1 MNKTHKIL
9 LLISLLFFNTT
20 NAEDIN
26 ENVLKKINEESADI
40 LVENL
45 NQHFI
50 SNFSNAR
57 QLCEKNLNLIIKN
70 KSLLFLKESQSIKSI
85 DNKLALKTHANKMK
99 SMAPV
104 LARSGCLVKYRFE
117 LEMILYNSFHGSEET
132 ILFQQA
138 SQLKMT
144 RPNII
149 KINSALSKDHE
160 VWIKDNLDVDDK
172 QERERRN
179 NGFNEVLNSIIG
191 FYINNA
197 SLGCKKISANSESFS
212 CK

>member
-1 MNKTHKIL
+1 LNKTKKFLIL
-9 LLISLLFFNTT
+9 IITLFFNAT

-50 SNFSNAR
+50 ANFSKER
-57 QLCEKNLNLIIKN
+57 YLCEKNLNLIIKK
-70 KSLLFLKESQSIKSI
+70 KSLSFLKESQSIKDI
-85 DNKLALKTHANKMK
+85 GNKTALRTHANKMK
-99 SMAPV
+99 NMAPV
-104 LARSGCLVKYRFE
+104 LARAGCLVKYRFE

-138 SQLKMT
+138 SQLKIT
-144 RPNII
+144 KPNKI
-149 KINSALSKDHE
+149 KIISGLSKDHE

-172 QERERRN
+172 QERDRRN

-191 FYINNA
+191 FYINNT

>member
-1 MNKTHKIL
+1 MNKAHKIL
-9 LLISLLFFNTT
+9 LLISILFFNTT

-50 SNFSNAR
+50 DNFSRER
-57 QLCEKNLNLIIKN
+57 QLCEKNLNLIIKK

-85 DNKLALKTHANKMK
+85 ENKLALKTHANKMN

-104 LARSGCLVKYRFE
+104 LARAGCTVKYRFE

-138 SQLKMT
+138 SQLKIT
-144 RPNII
+144 KPNKI
-149 KINSALSKDHE
+149 KIISGLSKDHE

-172 QERERRN
+172 QERDRRN

-191 FYINNA
+191 FYINNT

>member
-1 MNKTHKIL
+1 MNKIYKIL
-9 LLISLLFFNTT
+9 LLISTLFFNTT

-50 SNFSNAR
+50 INFSKER
-57 QLCEKNLNLIIKN
+57 QLCEKNLNLIIKD
-70 KSLLFLKESQSIKSI
+70 KSLLFLKESKSIKNA
-85 DNKLALKTHANKMK
+85 DNKSALKTHANKMK

-104 LARSGCLVKYRFE
+104 LARAGCFVKYRFE
-117 LEMILYNSFHGSEET
+117 LEKILYNSFHGSEET

-138 SQLKMT
+138 SQLKIT
-144 RPNII
+144 KPNKI
-149 KINSALSKDHE
+149 KIISGLSKDHE

-172 QERERRN
+172 QERDRRN

-191 FYINNA
+191 FYINNT
-197 SLGCKKISANSESFS
+197 SLGCKKISANSNSFT

>member
-9 LLISLLFFNTT
+9 FLISILFFNII

-50 SNFSNAR
+50 ANFSSER
-57 QLCEKNLNLIIKN
+57 QLCEKNLNLIIKK

-85 DNKLALKTHANKMK
+85 ENKLALKTHANKMN

-104 LARSGCLVKYRFE
+104 LARAGCTVKYRFE

-138 SQLKMT
+138 SQLKIT
-144 RPNII
+144 KPNKI
-149 KINSALSKDHE
+149 KIISGLSKDHE

-172 QERERRN
+172 QERDRRN

-191 FYINNA
+191 FYINNT

>member
-1 MNKTHKIL
+1 MNKAHKIL
-9 LLISLLFFNTT
+9 LLISILFFNTT

-50 SNFSNAR
+50 SNFSKER
-57 QLCEKNLNLIIKN
+57 QLCETNLNLIIKN
-70 KSLLFLKESQSIKSI
+70 KSLSFLKESQSIKGI
-85 DNKLALKTHANKMK
+85 DNKLALQTHANKMK

-104 LARSGCLVKYRFE
+104 LARAGCLVKYRFE

-138 SQLKMT
+138 SQLKIT
-144 RPNII
+144 KPI
-149 KINSALSKDHE
+149 KIDITSGLSKDHE
-160 VWIKDNLDVDDK
+160 VWIMDNLDIDDL

-191 FYINNA
+191 FYMNNS
-197 SLGCKKISANSESFS
+197 SLGCKKISANSEFFS

>member
-1 MNKTHKIL
+1 MGPKLEEVRKDILQKKDEERLSIL
-9 LLISLLFFNTT
+9 L
-20 NAEDIN
+20 EQ
-26 ENVLKKINEESADI
+26 KKINEESADI